1 MIPGASITP
10 PLESAIRYRALLK
23 ARRDAAEATERAAQA
38 YREAVAARH
47 RLAIL
52 ETEFKNLKEQK

>member
-23 ARRDAAEATERAAQA
+23 ARRDAREATERAAQA
-38 YREAVAARH
+38 YQEAEQARA
-47 RLAIL
+47 RLRDL
-52 ETEFKNLKEQK
+52 ETQHAQERR